1 MPINYFKSYNRK
13 KLKYTIRVRLLF
25 GFLINLLIFFIE
37 ILFVFTFFWYTIITT
52 TFWFNRNEVLVLILT
67 FLILFIF
74 FMQYLFLSFIWY
86 IITILY
92 IIYPLITEK
101 WSFYKKN
108 KYYFFNNK
116 DIFIL
121 NVLSEISYQLLFHY
135 IMYILKAKEN
145 LNKLP
150 LFFFIPVKLMS

>member
-52 TFWFNRNEVLVLILT
+52 TFWFNRNEVLILT